1 MKTSRSD
8 TLYFDPATARRI
20 EANYLT
26 REVVAQRREISRRLE
41 LKPGEHVLDIGC
53 GPGLLTQDMA
63 TAVGA
68 GGRVVA
74 IDISGAML
82 TMGSTRCTSQRWVE
96 FSRADAASLPFEA
109 GSFDAAV
116 AAQVYEYVGDTARA
130 LAEARRVLRP
140 GGRLLVLDTDWDS
153 IVWNASDR
161 QRTSRMLT
169 AWKEHVVHPHL
180 PRTLARRLKD
190 AGFVVEDVSVFTL
203 LNSEYGDHTVS
214 YGLIALIAAFVP
226 GRQGITDADVAA
238 WAADLRDLGTSDH
251 YFFSLNRYLFLARNP

>member
-1 MKTSRSD
+1 VGATELYDQRFSAAERAAKARLWAVLCGDFLQRYVAPSD
-8 TLYFDPATARRI
+8 A
-20 EANYLT
+20 
-26 REVVAQRREISRRLE
+26 
-41 LKPGEHVLDIGC
+41 VLD
-53 GPGLLTQDMA
+53 L
-63 TAVGA
+63 GA
-68 GGRVVA
+68 GFCEFINHIACARKFAVDSDEQVRDCAGAGVQVHVGPVHQLGWLADGALDVV
-74 IDISGAML
+74 
-82 TMGSTRCTSQRWVE
+82 
-96 FSRADAASLPFEA
+96 FASNLFEHLPSKELL
-109 GSFDAAV
+109 
-116 AAQVYEYVGDTARA
+116 
-130 LAEARRVLRP
+130 LATLGEVHRVLRP

-153 IVWNASDR
+153 IVWNTSDR

-214 YGLIALIAAFVP
+214 HGLIALIAAFVS

-238 WAADLRDLGTSDH
+238 WAADLRELGTSDH